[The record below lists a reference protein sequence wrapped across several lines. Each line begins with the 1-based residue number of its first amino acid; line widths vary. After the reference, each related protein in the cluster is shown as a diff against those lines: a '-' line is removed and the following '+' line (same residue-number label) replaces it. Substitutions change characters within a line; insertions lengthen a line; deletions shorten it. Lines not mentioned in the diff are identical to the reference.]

1 MNKCNLMETET
12 EIELLTQMIDFLK
25 TVQVGQRAELAA
37 AAREERG
44 SLLRRRRRLRAARR
58 K

>member
-1 MNKCNLMETET
+1 METET